1 MTNPLLQ
8 DHLLPP
14 FSAIK
19 PEHVVP
25 AIEQRLNTNR
35 ERIAQLL
42 ADLQGTIPR
51 WETLVAPLEQWDDE
65 LAKAW
70 SPVGHLNGVLNSDE
84 LRDAYNACLPLLS
97 QYSTEMGQNRELFEA
112 YQALRNSDE
121 FDTLSRAQQTAIE
134 HALRDFRLSGVDLEG
149 EHKVRYGEIKQRLSE
164 LTSKFGENVLDATQ
178 AWSKIIDDEA
188 ELAGLPDSAKGLLAQ
203 LAGDAGQF
211 KVTLDFPS
219 YMPIMSYADNR
230 ELRQEVYS
238 AFVTRASDQGP
249 TAGEFD
255 NSEIMQ
261 EILALRY
268 ELAQLLGFENYAEY
282 SLATKMAGSA
292 QEVVD
297 FLNDLALKAKP
308 QAEREFA
315 ELSAFAKNEY
325 GVEHLQPW
333 DVTYYAEKLR
343 QSRYAISQEDIRPYL
358 PIDTVVNGMFET
370 VSRLYGIEFEEQTGF
385 DSYHPDVR
393 FFHVLK
399 DGQQIAAFYLDLYA
413 REKKRGGAWMDDCR
427 IRRQTEQGLQ
437 LPVAYLVCNFSPA
450 VGDTPALLTHDELTT
465 LFHEFGHGLHHMLT
479 QIDVA
484 AVSGINGVAWD
495 AVELPS
501 QFLENWCY
509 EPEALAFISGRFE
522 DGDDGHKQGE
532 PLPQQ
537 LLDKLLAAKNFQSAM
552 MMMRQLEFA
561 LFDFRLHREYS
572 DSNPV
577 TAEQILA
584 QVRNQVAVVPVVPFN
599 RFQHSFSHIFAG
611 GYAAGYYSYKWA
623 EVLSA
628 DAFSQFEEDGI
639 FNRDTGGR
647 FLREILSQGGSREAA
662 QLFENFRGRA
672 PSVEP
677 LLRHSGINREKV
689 A

>member
-1 MTNPLLQ
+1 MSNPLLEE
-8 DHLLPP
+8 HLLPP
-14 FSAIK
+14 FSSIQADQ
-19 PEHVVP
+19 VVP
-25 AIEQRLNTNR
+25 AMEQRLNQNR
-35 ERIAQLL
+35 ERINQLL
-42 ADLQGTIPR
+42 TELKGTTPS
-51 WETLVAPLEQWDDE
+51 WDSLVAPIEQWDDE
-65 LAKAW
+65 LSKAW
-70 SPVGHLNGVLNSDE
+70 SPVGHLNGVLNTDE

-97 QYSTEMGQNRELFEA
+97 QYSTEMGQNRDLFDA

-121 FDTLSRAQQTAIE
+121 FATLSTAQQTTIK

-149 EHKVRYGEIKQRLSE
+149 DKKVRYGEIKQRLSE

-178 AWSKIIDDEA
+178 AWSKEIDDPA
-188 ELAGLPDSAKGLLAQ
+188 LLAGLPESAVGLLAQ
-203 LAGDAGQF
+203 LAGEEGKY

-219 YMPIMSYADNR
+219 YLPIMTYADRR
-230 ELRQEVYS
+230 ELRQEVYT
-238 AFVTRASDQGP
+238 AFVTRASEQGP
-249 TAGEFD
+249 NAGEFD
-255 NSEIMQ
+255 NSTNME

-268 ELAQLLGFENYAEY
+268 ELAQLLGFDNYAEY
-282 SLATKMAGSA
+282 SVATKMAGNA
-292 QEVVD
+292 QEVID
-297 FLNDLALKAKP
+297 FLNDLAAKARP
-308 QAEREFA
+308 QAQREFE
-315 ELSAFAKNEY
+315 ELEQFARD
-325 GVEHLQPW
+325 EHQVIKLEPW

-343 QSRYAISQEDIRPYL
+343 QSRYSISQEDIRPYL
-358 PIDTVVNGMFET
+358 PIDTVVKGMFET
-370 VSRLYGIEFEEQTGF
+370 VARLYGIEFEEQASF
-385 DSYHPDVR
+385 DTYHPDVR
-393 FFHVLK
+393 FFNVLK

-427 IRRQTEQGLQ
+427 IRRQTVDGLQ

-479 QIDVA
+479 QIDVG

-522 DGDDGHKQGE
+522 ADDNHQQGE
-532 PLPQQ
+532 PLPQE

-572 DSNPV
+572 RENPI
-577 TAEQILA
+577 TPEQVLS
-584 QVRNQVAVVPVVPFN
+584 QVRDQVTVVPVVEFN

-628 DAFSQFEEDGI
+628 DAFSKFEEDGI
-639 FNRDTGGR
+639 FNRDTGMH
-647 FLREILSQGGSREAA
+647 FLNEILSQGGSREASE
-662 QLFENFRGRA
+662 LFANFRGRQ

-677 LLRHSGINREKV
+677 LLRHSGIELEEI

>member
-1 MTNPLLQ
+1 MSNPLLEE
-8 DHLLPP
+8 HLLPP
-14 FSAIK
+14 FSSIQADQ
-19 PEHVVP
+19 VVP
-25 AIEQRLNTNR
+25 AMEQRLNQNR
-35 ERIAQLL
+35 ERINQLL
-42 ADLQGTIPR
+42 TELKGTTPS
-51 WETLVAPLEQWDDE
+51 WNSLVAPIEQWDDE
-65 LAKAW
+65 LSKAW
-70 SPVGHLNGVLNSDE
+70 SPVGHLNGVLNTDE

-97 QYSTEMGQNRELFEA
+97 QYSTEMGQNRDLFDA

-121 FDTLSRAQQTAIE
+121 FATLSTAQQTTIE

-149 EHKVRYGEIKQRLSE
+149 DKKARYGEIKQRLSE

-178 AWSKIIDDEA
+178 AWSKEIDDPA
-188 ELAGLPDSAKGLLAQ
+188 LLAGLPESAVGLLAQ
-203 LAGDAGQF
+203 LAGEEGKY

-219 YMPIMSYADNR
+219 YLPIMTYADRR
-230 ELRQEVYS
+230 ELRQEVYT
-238 AFVTRASDQGP
+238 AFVTRASEQGP
-249 TAGEFD
+249 NAGEFD
-255 NSEIMQ
+255 NSTNME

-268 ELAQLLGFENYAEY
+268 ELARLLGFDNYAEY
-282 SLATKMAGSA
+282 SVATKMAGNA
-292 QEVVD
+292 QEVID
-297 FLNDLALKAKP
+297 FLNDLAAKARP
-308 QAEREFA
+308 QAQREFE
-315 ELSAFAKNEY
+315 ELEQFARD
-325 GVEHLQPW
+325 EHQVIKLEPW
-333 DVTYYAEKLR
+333 DITYYAEKLR

-358 PIDTVVNGMFET
+358 PIDTVVKGMFET
-370 VSRLYGIEFEEQTGF
+370 VARLYGIEFEEQASF
-385 DSYHPDVR
+385 DTYHPDVR

-427 IRRQTEQGLQ
+427 IRRQTVDGLQ

-479 QIDVA
+479 QIDVG

-522 DGDDGHKQGE
+522 ADDNHQQGE
-532 PLPQQ
+532 PLPQE

-572 DSNPV
+572 RENPI
-577 TAEQILA
+577 TPDQILS
-584 QVRNQVAVVPVVPFN
+584 QVRDQVTVVPVVEFN

-628 DAFSQFEEDGI
+628 DAFSKFEEDGI
-639 FNRDTGGR
+639 FNRDTGMH
-647 FLREILSQGGSREAA
+647 FLNEILSQGGSREASE
-662 QLFENFRGRA
+662 LFANFRGRQ

-677 LLRHSGINREKV
+677 LLRHSGIELEEI

>member
-1 MTNPLLQ
+1 MTNPLLEE
-8 DHLLPP
+8 HLLPP
-14 FSAIK
+14 FSSIK
-19 PEHVVP
+19 ADQVVP
-25 AIEQRLNTNR
+25 AIEQRLNQNR
-35 ERIAQLL
+35 ERINQLL
-42 ADLQGTIPR
+42 AELKGTTPS
-51 WETLVAPLEQWDDE
+51 WDSLVAPIEQWDDE
-65 LAKAW
+65 LSKAW
-70 SPVGHLNGVLNSDE
+70 SPVGHLNGVLNTDE

-97 QYSTEMGQNRELFEA
+97 QYSTEMGQNRDLFDA

-121 FDTLSRAQQTAIE
+121 FGTLSTAQQTTIE

-149 EHKVRYGEIKQRLSE
+149 DKKARYGEIKQRLSE

-178 AWSKIIDDEA
+178 AWSKEIDDPA
-188 ELAGLPDSAKGLLAQ
+188 LLAGLPESAVGLLAQ
-203 LAGDAGQF
+203 LAGEEGKY

-219 YMPIMSYADNR
+219 YLPIMTYADSR
-230 ELRQEVYS
+230 ELRQEVYT
-238 AFVTRASDQGP
+238 AFVTRASEQGP
-249 TAGEFD
+249 NAGEFD
-255 NSEIMQ
+255 NSTNME

-268 ELAQLLGFENYAEY
+268 ELAQLLGFDNYAEY
-282 SLATKMAGSA
+282 SVATKMAGNA
-292 QEVVD
+292 EEVID
-297 FLNDLALKAKP
+297 FLNDLAAKARP
-308 QAEREFA
+308 QALREFE
-315 ELSAFAKNEY
+315 ELEQFARDEY
-325 GVEHLQPW
+325 QVIKLEPW

-343 QSRYAISQEDIRPYL
+343 QSRYSISQEDIRPYL
-358 PIDTVVNGMFET
+358 PIDTVVKGMFET
-370 VSRLYGIEFEEQTGF
+370 VARLYGIEFEEQTGF
-385 DSYHPDVR
+385 DTYHPDVR

-399 DGQQIAAFYLDLYA
+399 DGKQIAAFYLDLYA

-427 IRRQTEQGLQ
+427 IRRQTVDGVQ

-479 QIDVA
+479 QIDVG

-522 DGDDGHKQGE
+522 ADDNHQQGE
-532 PLPQQ
+532 PLPQE

-561 LFDFRLHREYS
+561 LFDFRMHREYS
-572 DSNPV
+572 RENPI
-577 TAEQILA
+577 TPDQILS
-584 QVRNQVAVVPVVPFN
+584 QVRDQVTVVPVVEFN

-628 DAFSQFEEDGI
+628 DAFSKFEEDGI
-639 FNRDTGGR
+639 FNRDTGLS
-647 FLREILSQGGSREAA
+647 FLNEILSQGGSREASE
-662 QLFENFRGRA
+662 LFENFRGRQ

-677 LLRHSGINREKV
+677 LLRHSGIELEEI